1 MVIKADQNFKAGVSS
16 FRAEQRSGG
25 TARNSCCNTSAL
37 LRCSAASRENSS
49 KANRGGLAAYWVR
62 MVRGT
67 TMLFLLLGMFSC
79 GPSSTY
85 TDAEIA
91 TAWADLTL
99 DLTKGTPGNSPTYAS
114 RCLGYI
120 GLTMYESV
128 APAYPEKRS
137 LAGQLSMLARLPEP
151 DEGKE
156 YNYPLAMSTGQAE
169 ILRSLYNHTSDANK
183 TRIDSLEK
191 AMDNYL
197 RETMATDVADRS
209 VSFGKRMARAI
220 FEWSKSDGGH
230 RAYLR
235 NFEKGIVHPD
245 VPGSWK
251 PPLFAQ
257 SFSHHPLHPYWGQ
270 NRPFLP
276 ANYRMEAP
284 EYITYDT
291 LPGSP
296 YYEQFLKVYEADLAL
311 TQEQKEIAL
320 WWGDDPDDTFTPP
333 GHSYYIA
340 TQVLTARDADLITRA
355 ETYARVGIAVADA
368 FINCWKWKYQFF
380 SERPNTY
387 IPAVIDEEWESFW
400 PDPPFPAFPSG
411 HAIQAAA
418 AATVL
423 EGLHGPD
430 FVFTDRSHLGRP
442 YDEERETGWQ
452 ERPFTKFWDVALE
465 TADSRFY
472 GGIHTPQDNDRGL
485 EKGKE
490 VGENVNGLS
499 WDK

>member
-1 MVIKADQNFKAGVSS
+1 METVKNTAYGP
-16 FRAEQRSGG
+16 AEQWHGTRQQVPTSDVAPPNWENKPQRITSGWQLFIRSH
-25 TARNSCCNTSAL
+25 AVAL
-37 LRCSAASRENSS
+37 LLP
-49 KANRGGLAAYWVR
+49 G
-62 MVRGT
+62 
-67 TMLFLLLGMFSC
+67 LLLASLTAC
-79 GPSSTY
+79 SPTEQY
-85 TDAEIA
+85 TDAEMA
-91 TAWADLTL
+91 TLWADMTL
-99 DLTKGTPGNSPTYAS
+99 KLTKETPGNSPTYAS

-120 GLTMYESV
+120 GLTMYETI
-128 APAYPEKRS
+128 APAYPEQRS
-137 LAGQLSMLARLPEP
+137 LAGQLSMLDRLPEP
-151 DEGKE
+151 DTGKE
-156 YNYPLAMSTGQAE
+156 YHFPLAMNAGQAE
-169 ILRSLYNHTSDANK
+169 ILRRLYNHTSDANK
-183 TRIDSLEK
+183 GSLDSLETLLE
-191 AMDNYL
+191 NQL
-197 RETMATDVADRS
+197 TGSISQEVADRS
-209 VSFGKRMARAI
+209 VSFGKRMALAI

-235 NFEKGIVHPD
+235 NFEKGLVHPD
-245 VPGSWK
+245 VPGGWK

-257 SFSHHPLHPYWGQ
+257 SFSHHPLHPFWGQ

-276 ANYRMEAP
+276 ANYQMEAP
-284 EYITYDT
+284 AFITYDT

-296 YYEQFLKVYEADLAL
+296 YYEQFRKVYEADLAL

-320 WWGDDPDDTFTPP
+320 WWGDDPDETFTPP

-340 TQVLTARDADLITRA
+340 SQVLAEREAPLINRA

-387 IPAVIDEEWESFW
+387 IPAVIDQEWESFW

-423 EGLHGPD
+423 EAVHGPD
-430 FVFTDRSHLGRP
+430 FIFTDRSHLGRP
-442 YDEERETGWQ
+442 YDEERETGWK
-452 ERPFTKFWDVALE
+452 ERSFTKFWEVAQE

-490 VGENVNGLS
+490 VGQNVNRLQ
-499 WDK
+499 WKR

>member
-1 MVIKADQNFKAGVSS
+1 MSETLKQD
-16 FRAEQRSGG
+16 EQLTNRLF
-25 TARNSCCNTSAL
+25 AAPYYHYCFLIFLVL
-37 LRCSAASRENSS
+37 LAASLTRCTPE
-49 KANRGGLAAYWVR
+49 AE
-62 MVRGT
+62 
-67 TMLFLLLGMFSC
+67 
-79 GPSSTY
+79 Y
-85 TDAEIA
+85 TDAEVA
-91 TAWADLTL
+91 TVWADMTL
-99 DLTKGTPGNSPTYAS
+99 RLTKGTPGNSPTYAS

-120 GLTMYESV
+120 GLTMYESLV
-128 APAYPEKRS
+128 PGYPEKRS
-137 LAGQLSMLARLPEP
+137 LAGQLSMLSRLPEP
-151 DEGKE
+151 DAGAV
-156 YNYPLAMSTGQAE
+156 YDYPLAMNAGQAE
-169 ILRSLYNHTSDANK
+169 ILRSLYNHTSDENK
-183 TRIDSLEK
+183 ASLDSLE
-191 AMDNYL
+191 AELENQL
-197 RETMATDVADRS
+197 RRDLPDEVGDRS
-209 VSFGKRMARAI
+209 VSFGKRVAQAI

-235 NFEKGIVHPD
+235 NFEKGMVHPD

-257 SFSHHPLHPYWGQ
+257 SFSHHPLHPFWGQ

-284 EYITYDT
+284 AFIPYDT

-296 YYEQFLKVYEADLAL
+296 YYEQFRKVYEADQAL

-320 WWGDDPDDTFTPP
+320 WWGDDPDETFTPP

-340 TQVLTARDADLITRA
+340 SQVLTARDADLMVRA

-380 SERPNTY
+380 SERPNTF
-387 IPAVIDEEWESFW
+387 IPAVIDQEWESFW

-423 EGLHGPD
+423 EGIHGPD

-442 YDEERETGWQ
+442 YDEERETGWK
-452 ERPFTKFWDVALE
+452 ERSFTKFWEVAQE

-490 VGENVNGLS
+490 VGANVNSLR
-499 WDK
+499 WNK

>member
-1 MVIKADQNFKAGVSS
+1 MLNQPPLHLRTV
-16 FRAEQRSGG
+16 
-25 TARNSCCNTSAL
+25 AL
-37 LRCSAASRENSS
+37 LF
-49 KANRGGLAAYWVR
+49 
-62 MVRGT
+62 
-67 TMLFLLLGMFSC
+67 LFTLLQSC
-79 GPSSTY
+79 GNGVQYEDKDIPS
-85 TDAEIA
+85 
-91 TAWADLTL
+91 AWAGMTL
-99 DLTKGTPGNSPTYAS
+99 KLSKETPGNSPTYAS
-114 RCLGYI
+114 RCIGYI

-128 APAYPEKRS
+128 VPGYPEKRS
-137 LAGQLSMLARLPEP
+137 MAGQLSMLERLPLP
-151 DEGKE
+151 AEGKT
-156 YNYPLAMSTGQAE
+156 YSYPLAMNAGQAQ

-183 TRIDSLEK
+183 VSIDSLE
-191 AMDNYL
+191 MEVENDL
-197 RETMATDVADRS
+197 RERLSTEVADRS
-209 VSFGKRMARAI
+209 ISFGKRMATAI

-235 NFEKGIVHPD
+235 NFEKGMVHPD
-245 VPGSWK
+245 LPGGWK

-257 SFSHHPLHPYWGQ
+257 SFSHHPLHPFWGQ

-276 ANYRMEAP
+276 ANYLMTAP
-284 EYITYDT
+284 EFIAYDT

-296 YYEQFLKVYEADLAL
+296 YYEQFRKVYEADLAL

-340 TQVLTARDADLITRA
+340 SEVLRARNADMITSA

-418 AATVL
+418 AAAVL
-423 EGLHGPD
+423 EDLHGPN

-442 YDEERETGWQ
+442 YDEERETGWK
-452 ERPFTKFWDVALE
+452 ERPFTKFWDVAIE

-485 EKGKE
+485 EKGRE
-490 VGENVNGLS
+490 VAGNVNALR
-499 WDK
+499 WNK